1 MNCVNH
7 PEAAVT
13 AFCQN
18 CGKGLCAQCSRE
30 VQGNVFC
37 EPCLAARVAGGAA
50 AGPGPAGPG
59 PVGPG
64 GAGPYVPP
72 PVSAPNPGTATIL
85 GFIPGVGAMYNGQYI
100 KAIVHVLVFVV
111 LISITEHYG
120 IFGIFVGAWV
130 LYQVF
135 DAHQTA
141 KARRDGLPL
150 PDPFGLNELGNAFG
164 GHTPPRY
171 TPPVAPP
178 PPGAGTAG
186 VGGVP
191 PGAPGAMPGNPAQP
205 YADWAE
211 QVRQQAHEFGR
222 QSAEWGEQL
231 RQRIV
236 SETQRPFTPGVGGP
250 GTWGAPPPPPGF
262 VPPQG
267 FGPPPGFVGTPGA
280 VPPGVVP
287 PGAVPPG
294 AGYVPPQPPPG
305 WAPPVPPDMELERAR
320 REPIGAIVLI
330 LLGMLFLFNTL
341 GFFNFGWVHHGWPLI
356 IVGIAVWLLLRNTY
370 FGGVPRVGPPPPPP
384 PVGGM
389 GNPAAHGSGTTGTAA
404 SSAAQEPPAGG
415 AQ

>member
-7 PEAAVT
+7 PEAAVS

-37 EPCLAARVAGGAA
+37 EPCLAARVTGSTGVPGA
-50 AGPGPAGPG
+50 PGVPG
-59 PVGPG
+59 AYPPG
-64 GAGPYVPP
+64 YVPP
-72 PVSAPNPGTATIL
+72 PMGAPNPGTATIL

-120 IFGIFVGAWV
+120 MFGIFVGAWG

-164 GHTPPRY
+164 GHTAPRPY
-171 TPPVAPP
+171 TPPVGTIPP
-178 PPGAGTAG
+178 AGT
-186 VGGVP
+186 P
-191 PGAPGAMPGNPAQP
+191 PGAMPGAASGNPAH

-211 QVRQQAHEFGR
+211 QVRQQAHQYGQ

-236 SETQRPFTPGVGGP
+236 AETTQAARPFNPGGP
-250 GTWGAPPPPPGF
+250 GTWGTPPPPAA
-262 VPPQG
+262 G
-267 FGPPPGFVGTPGA
+267 FGPGA
-280 VPPGVVP
+280 VPPPPGWTAP
-287 PGAVPPG
+287 PGAVPPI
-294 AGYVPPQPPPG
+294 PPQ
-305 WAPPVPPDMELERAR
+305 MELERAR

-341 GFFNFGWVHHGWPLI
+341 GFFNFGWVSHGWPLI
-356 IVGIAVWLLLRNTY
+356 IVGIAVWLLMRNTGR
-370 FGGVPRVGPPPPPP
+370 FGYVPRVGPQP
-384 PVGGM
+384 PVNPQQV
-389 GNPAAHGSGTTGTAA
+389 NPAQPVGT
-404 SSAAQEPPAGG
+404 SHEPPTGG
-415 AQ
+415 GQ

>member
-37 EPCLAARVAGGAA
+37 EPCLAARVTGAA
-50 AGPGPAGPG
+50 APGAPG
-59 PVGPG
+59 AYPPG
-64 GAGPYVPP
+64 YTPP
-72 PVSAPNPGTATIL
+72 PMGAPNPGTATIL

-120 IFGIFVGAWV
+120 MFGIFVGAWV

-164 GHTPPRY
+164 GHTAPRPYAPPY
-171 TPPVAPP
+171 TPPMTPP
-178 PPGAGTAG
+178 AGTPPSAGTAAG
-186 VGGVP
+186 TGP
-191 PGAPGAMPGNPAQP
+191 APGQP

-211 QVRQQAHEFGR
+211 QVRQQAHQFGQ

-236 SETQRPFTPGVGGP
+236 AETTQAAARPFNPGGP
-250 GTWGAPPPPPGF
+250 GTWGTPPPPAAGFAPGTVPPPPGW
-262 VPPQG
+262 
-267 FGPPPGFVGTPGA
+267 TA
-280 VPPGVVP
+280 P
-287 PGAVPPG
+287 PGAVPPL
-294 AGYVPPQPPPG
+294 PPMPPF
-305 WAPPVPPDMELERAR
+305 PPVPPQMELERAR

-341 GFFNFGWVHHGWPLI
+341 GFFNFGWVSHGWPLI
-356 IVGIAVWLLLRNTY
+356 IVGIAVWLLARNSGR
-370 FGGVPRVGPPPPPP
+370 FGYAGRMGPPLPGGPQQANPPQ
-384 PVGGM
+384 PVGTS
-389 GNPAAHGSGTTGTAA
+389 H
-404 SSAAQEPPAGG
+404 EPPAGG
-415 AQ
+415 GQ

>member
-13 AFCQN
+13 AFCQS
-18 CGKGLCAQCSRE
+18 CGKGLCAQCTRD

-37 EPCLAARVAGGAA
+37 EPCLAARVTGQVPP
-50 AGPGPAGPG
+50 GPGAPGPG
-59 PVGPG
+59 MPGPF
-64 GAGPYVPP
+64 VPP
-72 PVSAPNPGTATIL
+72 PGAAPNPGTATIL

-100 KAIVHVLVFVV
+100 KAIIHVLVFVV

-164 GHTPPRY
+164 GHPQRPY
-171 TPPVAPP
+171 TPPVTPP
-178 PPGAGTAG
+178 PPGGTNPPPG
-186 VGGVP
+186 FGPGMP
-191 PGAPGAMPGNPAQP
+191 PGAAPGNPSQP

-222 QSAEWGEQL
+222 QSAEWSEQL

-236 SETQRPFTPGVGGP
+236 SETQAAARPVNPTGGFGGP
-250 GTWGAPPPPPGF
+250 GSWGAPPPPPGF
-262 VPPQG
+262 VPPAGFPQSGFPQG
-267 FGPPPGFVGTPGA
+267 GP
-280 VPPGVVP
+280 VP
-287 PGAVPPG
+287 PGAMPPN
-294 AGYVPPQPPPG
+294 APPG
-305 WAPPVPPDMELERAR
+305 WVPPPPEMELERAR

-341 GFFNFGWVHHGWPLI
+341 GFLNFGWVHHGWPLI
-356 IVGIAVWLLLRNTY
+356 IVAIAVWLLARNTRHPWFY
-370 FGGVPRVGPPPPPP
+370 GRPGPPPPVPPVAPP
-384 PVGGM
+384 P
-389 GNPAAHGSGTTGTAA
+389 ATTP
-404 SSAAQEPPAGG
+404 SEPPTGG
-415 AQ
+415 AR